1 MDTSNLSKAWANLQK
16 SAKQH
21 APEILT
27 GIGIGGMIFTTIS
40 AVRATPKALQLIED
54 KKKDMDVDQ
63 LTPIETIKAAWKP
76 YVPAAISGVVATSCL
91 ICANSEHL
99 RRNSALAAAYQ
110 ISTSALTEYKE
121 QVVETIGEKKEQV
134 VRDKVKQKQVETISA
149 SENVIHHTGNGNTLC
164 LDPLSGRLFRSSM
177 ESIKRAEN
185 EINKEIIHSMCGS
198 ASLNEFYAELGLD
211 YIDLGDPIGWN
222 VDNLLKLDIGSC
234 IAKIGDKEEPCIVVG
249 HHHAPSYE
257 Y

>member
-1 MDTSNLSKAWANLQK
+1 MDTSNLSKAWATLQK

-63 LTPIETIKAAWKP
+63 LTPIETIKVAWKP
-76 YVPAAISGVVATSCL
+76 YIPAAISGVIATSCL
-91 ICANSEHL
+91 IGANSEHL

-110 ISTSALTEYKE
+110 ISTSALAEYKD

-134 VRDKVKQKQVETISA
+134 VRDKVKQKQVENTPVA
-149 SENVIHHTGNGNTLC
+149 VNKVYHTGKGNTLC
-164 LDPLSGRLFRSSM
+164 LDPLSGRLFTSSM

-211 YIDLGDPIGWN
+211 GIDLGDHLGWN
-222 VDNLLKLDIGSC
+222 VDTLIKLDIGSC
-234 IAKIGDKEEPCIVVG
+234 ITEDGEPCIVVG
-249 HHHAPSYE
+249 HHHAPVYDF
-257 Y
+257 